1 MDDYLGWL
9 TAGLVL
15 LWILGAYDARAVP
28 LIRAVPIPG
37 IVHCESP
44 PQCAIV
50 GAPPFYDVAAHIG
63 IGRRQPSS
71 RS

>member
-9 TAGLVL
+9 TAGLIL

-28 LIRAVPIPG
+28 LMPG

-50 GAPPFYDVAAHIG
+50 CAPPFHGVAARIG
-63 IGRRQPSS
+63 IGGRQPSR